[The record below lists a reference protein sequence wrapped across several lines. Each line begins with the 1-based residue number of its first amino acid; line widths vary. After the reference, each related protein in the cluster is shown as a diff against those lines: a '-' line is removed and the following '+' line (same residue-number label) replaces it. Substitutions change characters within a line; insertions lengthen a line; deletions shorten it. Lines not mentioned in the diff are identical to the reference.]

1 MSEIYNQIRDLILKN
16 NFVEGTNKR
25 GEITF
30 TREFTVPGKIVVING
45 QRMDTPSETRDFV
58 ITYLGQG
65 EMCDTH
71 QELHGFNMA
80 NNDIWVDS
88 FEDFKFWISKI
99 FTPKPTQYA
108 N

>member
-1 MSEIYNQIRDLILKN
+1 MNLFDSIKQFLMN
-16 NFVEGTNKR
+16 NHFVKGTNER
-25 GEITF
+25 EEIIF

-45 QRMDTPSETRDFV
+45 QRMDTPAETRGFI

-99 FTPKPTQYA
+99 FTPKPKQYD